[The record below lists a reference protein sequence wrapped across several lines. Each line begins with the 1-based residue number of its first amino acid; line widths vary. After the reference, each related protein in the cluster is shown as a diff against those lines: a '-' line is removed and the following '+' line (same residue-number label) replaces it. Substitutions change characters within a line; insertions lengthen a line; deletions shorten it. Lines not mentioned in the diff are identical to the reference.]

1 MIKKEVTKMKVYIA
15 DDSSIMRKY
24 LFSLFSEIKGIEIVG
39 QAQRGDEA
47 VGSIK
52 RLKPDVVILDIR
64 MPGGSGV
71 EALQKIKKENP
82 DITVIM
88 FTNYPYPQYK
98 KKCMEA
104 GADFF
109 LDKSTEFDKI
119 PEILK
124 TLKSKS

>member
-1 MIKKEVTKMKVYIA
+1 MTKRKVMKLKVYIA
-15 DDSSIMRKY
+15 DDSSIMRKR

-47 VGSIK
+47 VGSIHK
-52 RLKPDVVILDIR
+52 LKPDVVILDIR

-82 DITVIM
+82 DTTVIM

-98 KKCMEA
+98 KKCMGA

-109 LDKSTEFDKI
+109 LDKSTEFDEI